1 MSVVSAP
8 PTIETPR
15 AAPGRTEPLKP
26 AEHTLLFVDDEPTT
40 LDLLSYLFTHEGY
53 IVLTAHSAE
62 AALKVMSANTV
73 SLVIA
78 DQRLPGM
85 SGVEL
90 LKVVRQNWPD
100 AFRII
105 LTASGDMQTAIDSIN
120 QGHVFRYMS
129 KPWDNQE
136 LRAAVRDGVQR
147 YELLLRN
154 RQLGMRIVRQTS
166 QLRTLNESLELKVAE
181 RTAEIDAKRHE
192 LENTLVEVVKT
203 LSGILE
209 MRGVGPK
216 GHALHVSQGCES
228 VIEKMHLPDE
238 ERRNVSMAAL
248 LHDLGKVALPDE
260 LVRKE
265 SYAFNR
271 NEAALFRE
279 HPMLGQ
285 SILSGIR
292 CLEDVGRII
301 RHQSEWYNGSGYP
314 DGLAGE
320 SIPIGSRIL
329 AVVAFYEERH
339 DLPGLEQVKGR
350 RFDPRVVD
358 AFVTC
363 LNEQAADARRAVL
376 RPIMPHELMEG
387 MVLVNDVYTGRGLL
401 LVTGGK
407 AVDKPTLEKIRN
419 FNRVDPILNKIYVR
433 G

>member
-1 MSVVSAP
+1 MSVVSTP
-8 PTIETPR
+8 SVIESSR

-166 QLRTLNESLELKVAE
+166 QLRTLNESLGQG
-181 RTAEIDAKRHE
+181 
-192 LENTLVEVVKT
+192 EVR
-203 LSGILE
+203 S
-209 MRGVGPK
+209 
-216 GHALHVSQGCES
+216 
-228 VIEKMHLPDE
+228 
-238 ERRNVSMAAL
+238 
-248 LHDLGKVALPDE
+248 
-260 LVRKE
+260 
-265 SYAFNR
+265 
-271 NEAALFRE
+271 
-279 HPMLGQ
+279 
-285 SILSGIR
+285 
-292 CLEDVGRII
+292 
-301 RHQSEWYNGSGYP
+301 
-314 DGLAGE
+314 
-320 SIPIGSRIL
+320 
-329 AVVAFYEERH
+329 
-339 DLPGLEQVKGR
+339 
-350 RFDPRVVD
+350 
-358 AFVTC
+358 
-363 LNEQAADARRAVL
+363 
-376 RPIMPHELMEG
+376 
-387 MVLVNDVYTGRGLL
+387 
-401 LVTGGK
+401 
-407 AVDKPTLEKIRN
+407 
-419 FNRVDPILNKIYVR
+419 
-433 G
+433 